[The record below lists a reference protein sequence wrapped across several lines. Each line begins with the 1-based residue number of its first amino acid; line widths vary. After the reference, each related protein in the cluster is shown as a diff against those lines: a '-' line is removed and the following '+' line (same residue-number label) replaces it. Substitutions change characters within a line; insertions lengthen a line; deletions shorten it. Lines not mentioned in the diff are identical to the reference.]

1 MRRPIGWLLYW
12 AAATSSNSW
21 RRGVRR
27 PPAFLLVTTKAEG
40 GEIEEK
46 TPAPFKCRAEEG
58 FDWRRGSLAPASERA
73 TGSGWGQSGAGRA
86 DRRTV
91 RGLARL
97 GSMDPAPGGS
107 YRRRLLLLSPASPA
121 SPAVVK
127 SLFPA
132 DLSPVSDLRLTM
144 EQLGR
149 GSVRAGGGGGPSAER
164 CPRGTPPPPP
174 KKKTTP
180 RPRGPIPSLL
190 PSRTRSEA

>member
-1 MRRPIGWLLYW
+1 M
-12 AAATSSNSW
+12 
-21 RRGVRR
+21 RR

-149 GSVRAGGGGGPSAER
+149 GSVRAGGGGGLLLSAV
-164 CPRGTPPPPP
+164 PGAPPPTP
-174 KKKTTP
+174 KKKNHP
-180 RPRGPIPSLL
+180 EASRAHSL
-190 PSRTRSEA
+190 PSSLPDPK